1 MKIVVYS
8 LNIRGRPA
16 APYRATS
23 RTKWDLPHGAE
34 SDLSNRE
41 RDLLYHIC
49 VDVMTIWTVLEG
61 TIPPIL
67 RTGALICMAWP
78 NRMSSSVFGP
88 DHRMA
93 TVSPSPILILD
104 SDSQLPHL
112 GTDTSPERPISD
124 PEYQTYGD
132 ISMDAAIS
140 GFPGSDL
147 LDFTQAFIDA
157 DASWAQNNDEQE
169 ERNNPTTTLGLD
181 SHDPAPLPLREE
193 AVPPVSAYHSLPC
206 SRRRKSNNQGR
217 INCAPKPNENW
228 NERLSDISAGLLQDL
243 TLLDSGKVA
252 GTLLFATTR
261 QQTTMNTSE
270 TGSHQYLIEHMLN
283 SSEELLRTLREFKL
297 SRPRGRSGTDQPSR
311 ETNRGLSPAS
321 LTDRHAPTPSSRNTS
336 DGSPAPAPTSP
347 TASSHP
353 SKRSSD
359 ESETVDPILTML
371 MLTCYISL
379 LRVYREVFSLIRDSI
394 AETAT
399 MVESNFLPT
408 LPSIHI
414 DGLDV
419 AQRRDLQIRILLQ
432 ASAHLIRQI
441 DECMCAIRLDMHGGL
456 TRRLFD
462 IVLDVP
468 EAGGGGDVGNMKK
481 SLAQIVRA
489 INLKLGNTWEF

>member
-1 MKIVVYS
+1 MANAS
-8 LNIRGRPA
+8 LP
-16 APYRATS
+16 
-23 RTKWDLPHGAE
+23 
-34 SDLSNRE
+34 SNR
-41 RDLLYHIC
+41 
-49 VDVMTIWTVLEG
+49 
-61 TIPPIL
+61 
-67 RTGALICMAWP
+67 P
-78 NRMSSSVFGP
+78 NRMSPSVFGP

-93 TVSPSPILILD
+93 TASPSPILLLD
-104 SDSQLPHL
+104 SDPQLLHL
-112 GTDTSPERPISD
+112 GPDTNTSPVRPSSN
-124 PEYQTYGD
+124 PQYQTYDD

-140 GFPGSDL
+140 AFPGSSL

-157 DASWAQNNDEQE
+157 DASWAQNSDEPE
-169 ERNNPTTTLGLD
+169 ERNNPATTLGLD
-181 SHDPAPLPLREE
+181 SHDPAPLPLHEE
-193 AVPPVSAYHSLPC
+193 APPVSAYRSPPS

-217 INCAPKPNENW
+217 MNGAQKPNENW
-228 NERLSDISAGLLQDL
+228 NERLSDLSAGLLQDL
-243 TLLDSGKVA
+243 ALLDSGKVA
-252 GTLLFATTR
+252 GTLLFCSTTH

-270 TGSHQYLIEHMLN
+270 TGSHQYLIQHMLN
-283 SSEELLRTLREFKL
+283 SSEKLLRTLREFKL
-297 SRPRGRSGTDQPSR
+297 SRPRGRSGTDLPSR
-311 ETNRGLSPAS
+311 ETNRVLSPAS
-321 LTDRHAPTPSSRNTS
+321 MTDRHAPPPNSRSTR
-336 DGSPAPAPTSP
+336 DISPVPAPTSP
-347 TASSHP
+347 TKSSHP
-353 SKRSSD
+353 SKRSAD

-399 MVESNFLPT
+399 TVESNFLPT
-408 LPSIHI
+408 LPSIYI

-468 EAGGGGDVGNMKK
+468 EAGGGGDAGNMKK